1 MAAPGPGRAG
11 RCSRLPAA
19 LAAGLVRRGGERSR
33 GAVAAAVGPR
43 PPRPGLVPLL
53 GLRRGPGAASAAGPQ
68 QGPGGRE
75 DWARCCLHG
84 GRGRAPAALPPAA
97 VQRAPCLPALP
108 RARLNRACRGRA
120 GAGRA
125 APATLPRAPGTSAGA
140 LRPHPLLNAA
150 LCGTAPG
157 RVAGCA
163 FGGRAGGLGCLW
175 CPLVPLRMGHPGQP
189 GREAGL

>member
-1 MAAPGPGRAG
+1 M
-11 RCSRLPAA
+11 LPPARPQPLPPA
-19 LAAGLVRRGGERSR
+19 SEGGQGS
-33 GAVAAAVGPR
+33 GGGVAAAVGPR

-75 DWARCCLHG
+75 DSARRCLHG
-84 GRGRAPAALPPAA
+84 GRGQAPAALPPPA
-97 VQRAPCLPALP
+97 VQRVPCLPASL
-108 RARLNRACRGRA
+108 RARFNRACSGSGRA

-150 LCGTAPG
+150 LCGTASG
-157 RVAGCA
+157 RVAGCV
-163 FGGRAGGLGCLW
+163 FGGRAGGLGCFW
-175 CPLVPLRMGHPGQP
+175 RSLVPLRMGHPGQP